1 MGKRNGNVVADD
13 WVKIL
18 TGPTRQAMAD
28 IDRRADRAT
37 MYGLRAVGRKVKQEA
52 RRRAPVYQGGRTTM
66 SLKDVKA
73 GRKAGKV
80 ASHERVGRK
89 VSAKN
94 LVEGTAVVPGLL
106 KDSISSS
113 KRLKRE
119 GDFYRLGITP
129 RGPRVHL
136 YARKIEARSPYMRPG
151 WDVAQAEMEQI
162 FVRAWTKATTP
173 K

>member
-1 MGKRNGNVVADD
+1 MAAPTSPFQIADFRFYWVARLASTIAQMIMVIVIG
-13 WVKIL
+13 WQVY
-18 TGPTRQAMAD
+18 D
-28 IDRRADRAT
+28 IA
-37 MYGLRAVGRKVKQEA
+37 
-52 RRRAPVYQGGRTTM
+52 RTTM